1 MKIPALSRR
10 LALGL
15 PLAAAS
21 SALLGQ
27 SQAKAQAFP
36 TRPIRLI
43 IPNPPGGGSD
53 LLGRG
58 LGAYLTDAWSATI
71 VPENRSGAAGAIG
84 ADIVAKSPPDGYTMF
99 IGNIGPNA
107 INKALVANLAYD
119 PARDF
124 TPVSQFIAFPNVL
137 IVHPSVKAE
146 TVKELIALAKAKPGG
161 LSYAS
166 SGPGSSLHLSGE
178 LFQIMAGVK
187 LTHVP
192 YRGAAPAIADLLA
205 GVVDMIFE
213 NVTNALPHIRANKVR
228 ALAVTT
234 LVRSPQLPTVPTL
247 SEAGLPGYNVSS
259 WFGLFGP
266 AGLPGDLV
274 ERYYDG
280 VKGYLAQPAT
290 AKQLDDMGANIVGST
305 PKEFATFVQSEID
318 RWEKLVQQ
326 AGIPKQ

>member
-1 MKIPALSRR
+1 MKITALSRR
-10 LALGL
+10 AALT
-15 PLAAAS
+15 AAS
-21 SALLGQ
+21 AALLAGP
-27 SQAKAQAFP
+27 QAGAQAFP
-36 TRPIRLI
+36 NRPIRFI
-43 IPNPPGGGSD
+43 VPNPPGGGSD

-58 LGAYLTDAWSATI
+58 LANYLANAWSATI

-84 ADIVAKSPPDGYTMF
+84 ADIVAKAPPDGYTMF

-119 PARDF
+119 PSRDF
-124 TPVSQFIAFPNVL
+124 TPISQFIAFPNVL

-146 TVKELIALAKAKPGG
+146 SVKDLIDLAKAKPGG

-178 LFQIMAGVK
+178 LFQVMASVK

-213 NVTNALPHIRANKVR
+213 NITNALPHIRANKVR

-234 LVRSPQLPTVPTL
+234 LARSPELPTVPTL
-247 SEAGLPGYNVSS
+247 SESGLPGYDVSS

-266 AGLPGDLV
+266 ADLPSDLV
-274 ERYYDG
+274 ERYYAG
-280 VKGYLAQPAT
+280 VKGYLAQPGT
-290 AKQLDDMGANIVGST
+290 AKQLGEMGANIVGSS
-305 PKEFATFVQSEID
+305 PKEFAVFVRSEIAK
-318 RWEKLVQQ
+318 WTKLVEQ
-326 AGIPKQ
+326 AGIPKQQ